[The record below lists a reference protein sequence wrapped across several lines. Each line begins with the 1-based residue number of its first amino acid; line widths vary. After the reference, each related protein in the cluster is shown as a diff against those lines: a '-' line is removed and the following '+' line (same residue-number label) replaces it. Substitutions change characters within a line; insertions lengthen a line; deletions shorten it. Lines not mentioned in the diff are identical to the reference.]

1 MRKAFSLLFI
11 ILSLLAFKNFAFA
24 QPEVDACYNFH
35 KAGDYKRA
43 IEAGKVAVEKYPN
56 NIDAHLCL
64 GASHRMVGEFKLAL
78 EHLKRAESLTSN
90 KEDLMYIYNQIGLTY
105 SAMGYLDDALL
116 YFSRSLILAR
126 DLGNRS
132 MQASVL
138 NNIAVIYDD
147 KGELDKA
154 LGYYEESLRLKTDEK
169 AKATTYNN
177 IATIYDKKGNYQK
190 AVEYFQK
197 AIEIGE
203 RYGDYHQ
210 VSQRK
215 LNLGNTYRKMKDYE
229 KAEKYILEGLEGV
242 RKVGDKYWEAYGY
255 KSLGWLYKDKGDKK
269 TAKDYLTRAYDLYK
283 SIGAERDAEEVLS
296 YIQKLEKQRVAVY
309 GGVEIGSKGVK
320 AQAYRIGLKGDEF
333 YDLQEVFR
341 ESINTT
347 IIAGVK
353 ETGAF
358 SKDGIEET
366 AQAVKTLI
374 EKLKEKGVPG
384 DNIFVVASSSI
395 SSVKNRDELA
405 KRVEELTGYKLEFLT
420 VKDEVLFGIAG
431 AVPPKYFYN
440 SVFVDVGSGNTKI
453 GYLEKV
459 GGSINVRSFEI
470 PYGTVSLTER
480 ASKGKDFRTELVGVL
495 NKEVEPV
502 LKREAQKNPAYLNRQ
517 NVFLVGGIVW
527 AITTLQKP
535 GQVEEAY
542 VKLSSLDIK
551 NFTLTIPKNPDRV
564 LNPDLSKLKPELKDK
579 AKKQIEKVKDVFS
592 LDNLYAGGMLLDSI
606 GRTFNFEKRNLI
618 FPRYG
623 NWLVGYVVLRGYLE
637 ETEAVK
643 K

>member
-1 MRKAFSLLFI
+1 MKKAFSLLLI

-24 QPEVDACYNFH
+24 QPEVDACYNFY
-35 KAGDYKRA
+35 KARDYKRA
-43 IEAGKVAVEKYPN
+43 IEAGKVAVQKYPN
-56 NIDAHLCL
+56 NIDAHYCL
-64 GASHRMVGEFKLAL
+64 GISYRMVGEFKLAL
-78 EHLKRAESLTSN
+78 EHMKKAERLTSD
-90 KEDLMYIYNQIGLTY
+90 KEALMHIYNRLGSIY
-105 SAMGYLDDALL
+105 WRMGYLDDALL
-116 YFSRSLILAR
+116 YYSRSLSLAR
-126 DLGNRS
+126 DLGNKS
-132 MQASVL
+132 MQATVL
-138 NNIAVIYDD
+138 NNIALIYDN
-147 KGELDKA
+147 KGEFDKA
-154 LGYYEESLRLKTDEK
+154 LEYYEESLRLETDEK
-169 AKATTYNN
+169 AKAATYNN
-177 IATIYDKKGNYQK
+177 IAFVYENKGDYQK
-190 AVEYFQK
+190 AVEYLQK
-197 AIEIGE
+197 AIEISE
-203 RYGDYHQ
+203 RYGDYHGASMIK
-210 VSQRK
+210 V
-215 LNLGNTYRKMKDYE
+215 NLGNAYRKMKDYE
-229 KAEKYILEGLEGV
+229 KAEKYLLEGLEGV
-242 RKVGDKYWEAYGY
+242 KKVGDKYWEASGYYG
-255 KSLGWLYKDKGDKK
+255 LGLLYRDKGDKK
-269 TAKDYLTRAYDLYK
+269 TAKDYLTRAYNLYK
-283 SIGAERDAEEVLS
+283 SIGAEGDAKEVLS
-296 YIQKLEKQRVAVY
+296 EIQKLEKQRVAVY

-374 EKLKEKGVPG
+374 EKLKEKGLPE
-384 DNIFVVASSSI
+384 DNIFVVASSAI

-420 VKDEVLFGIAG
+420 VNDEVLFGIAG

-459 GGSINVRSFEI
+459 GGSINVKSLEI

-480 ASKGKDFRTELVGVL
+480 ASKGKDFRTELVEVL

-542 VKLSSLDIK
+542 VKLSSLDIR
-551 NFTLTIPKNPDRV
+551 NFTLAVRQNPDRV
-564 LNPDLSKLKPELKDK
+564 LNPDLSKLKPELRDK

-592 LDNLYAGGMLLDSI
+592 VDNLYAGGMLLDSI
-606 GRTFNFEKRNLI
+606 GKTLNFEKRNLI

>member
-1 MRKAFSLLFI
+1 MKKAFSLLFI
-11 ILSLLAFKNFAFA
+11 FLSLLAFKNFAFA

-35 KAGDYKRA
+35 NARDYKRS
-43 IEAGKVAVEKYPN
+43 IEAGKRAVQKYPN
-56 NIDAHLCL
+56 NPYAHLCL
-64 GASHRMVGEFKLAL
+64 GMSYGTVGEFKLAL
-78 EHLKRAESLTSN
+78 KHLKKAESLTSD
-90 KEDLMYIYNQIGLTY
+90 KEILMYIYGWIGLIY
-105 SAMGYLDDALL
+105 YRMGYLDDALL
-116 YFSRSLILAR
+116 YLSRSLSLAR
-126 DLGNRS
+126 DTGNKS
-132 MQASVL
+132 MQVSAL
-138 NNIAVIYDD
+138 NNIAGIYYK

-154 LGYYEESLRLKTDEK
+154 LGYYEESLRLKTDEEE
-169 AKATTYNN
+169 KATTYNN
-177 IATIYDKKGNYQK
+177 IAIIYGNKGDYQK

-197 AIEIGE
+197 AIETSE
-203 RYGDYHQ
+203 RYGDYHGA
-210 VSQRK
+210 SIRK
-215 LNLGNTYRKMKDYE
+215 LNLGEVYRRMKDYE
-229 KAEKYILEGLEGV
+229 KAEKYLLEGLEGV
-242 RKVGDKYWEAYGY
+242 KKVGDKYWEATGYGY
-255 KSLGWLYKDKGDKK
+255 IGLLYKDKGDKK
-269 TAKDYLTRAYDLYK
+269 TAKDYLTRAYDLFK
-283 SIGAERDAEEVLS
+283 SIGAEGDAIGVLS
-296 YIQKLEKQRVAVY
+296 DIQELEKQRVAVY

-353 ETGAF
+353 ESGAF
-358 SKDGIEET
+358 SKEGIEET

-374 EKLKEKGVPG
+374 EKLKERGVPG
-384 DNIFVVASSSI
+384 DNIFVVASSAI

-431 AVPPKYFYN
+431 AVPPKYFY
-440 SVFVDVGSGNTKI
+440 SSIFVDVGSGNTKI

-480 ASKGKDFRTELVGVL
+480 ASKGKDFKMELVGVL
-495 NKEVEPV
+495 SKEVEPV

-542 VKLSSLDIK
+542 VKLSSSDIK

-564 LNPDLSKLKPELKDK
+564 LNPDLSKLKPELRDK
-579 AKKQIEKVKDVFS
+579 AKKQTEKVKDVFS
-592 LDNLYAGGMLLDSI
+592 VDNLYAGGMLLDSI

>member
-1 MRKAFSLLFI
+1 MKKAFSLLFI

-24 QPEVDACYNFH
+24 QPEVDACSNFLD
-35 KAGDYKRA
+35 AGDYRRA
-43 IEAGKVAVEKYPN
+43 VEAGRRAVQKYPN
-56 NIDAHLCL
+56 NIGAHLCL
-64 GASHRMVGEFKLAL
+64 GISYHAIGEFKLAL
-78 EHLKRAESLTSN
+78 EHLKRAESLTSD
-90 KEDLMYIYNQIGLTY
+90 KEDLMEIYNQIGLIY
-105 SAMGYLDDALL
+105 WRMGYLDDALL
-116 YFSRSLILAR
+116 YFSRSLSLAR
-126 DLGNRS
+126 DLGNKS

-138 NNIAVIYDD
+138 NNIALIYRY

-169 AKATTYNN
+169 EKAITYNN
-177 IATIYDKKGNYQK
+177 IAVIYDKKGNYQK
-190 AVEYFQK
+190 AVEYLQK
-197 AIEIGE
+197 AIEIEE
-203 RYGDYHQ
+203 RYGDYHGA
-210 VSQRK
+210 SQTK
-215 LNLGNTYRKMKDYE
+215 LNLGNIYRKMKDYE

-242 RKVGDKYWEAYGY
+242 KKVGDKYWEAVGY
-255 KSLGWLYKDKGDKK
+255 QNLGLLYRDKGDKK

-283 SIGAERDAEEVLS
+283 SIGAERDVEKVLS
-296 YIQKLEKQRVAVY
+296 DIQELEKQRVAVY

-384 DNIFVVASSSI
+384 DNIFVVASSAI

-431 AVPPKYFYN
+431 AVPPKYFY
-440 SVFVDVGSGNTKI
+440 SSIFVDVGSGNTKI

-480 ASKGKDFRTELVGVL
+480 ASKGKDFKMELVGVL

-542 VKLSSLDIK
+542 VKLSSSDIK
-551 NFTLTIPKNPDRV
+551 NLTLTIPKNPDRV
-564 LNPDLSKLKPELKDK
+564 LNPDLSNLKPELRDS

-592 LDNLYAGGMLLDSI
+592 VDNLYAGGMLLDSI
-606 GRTFNFEKRNLI
+606 GKGLNFEKRNLI